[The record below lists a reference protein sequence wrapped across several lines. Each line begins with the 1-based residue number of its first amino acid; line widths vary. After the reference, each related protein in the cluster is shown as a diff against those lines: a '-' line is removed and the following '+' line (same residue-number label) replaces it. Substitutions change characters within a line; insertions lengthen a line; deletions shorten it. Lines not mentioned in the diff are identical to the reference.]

1 MWAIVGSASLM
12 RERSQARSN
21 GTTWVGWVV
30 LRTIAFWN
38 PRFTGTPI
46 VSNHLVSAQSSLVC
60 TTDIRQTNTDKP
72 ISEDRLV
79 ALVNRPEVN
88 YTIKIAMRIKG
99 GAMPKLECGRR
110 RRPGAEVQA

>member
-1 MWAIVGSASLM
+1 MCVIVVASLM

-21 GTTWVGWVV
+21 GTTWIGCVV

-38 PRFTGTPI
+38 PRFNGTLV
-46 VSNHLVSAQSSLVC
+46 VSNHLVSAQPSLVC
-60 TTDIRQTNTDKP
+60 TTVIRQTNTDKP

-79 ALVNRPEVN
+79 ALGSRLEVN
-88 YTIKIAMRIKG
+88 YTIKIAMRMKG
-99 GAMPKLECGRR
+99 GAMPKGECGRR